1 MKERVGSMQPIPQ
14 HVIPHKPKKK
24 KKRPIRRF
32 MLWFAFLVL
41 LTAVIIECMPVE
53 IVRHPEPIT
62 GLHPEVAAKAHQL
75 KEAGKKRGITI
86 RITDDFRSA
95 AEQDALYRKGRETP
109 GSIVTNVKGGH
120 SYHNY
125 GLAVDFAI
133 ETGDGEI
140 IWDLD
145 YDGNRDG
152 QSDWMEIVWLAK
164 SLGFSWG
171 GDWESFPDY
180 PHLQMDFGL
189 SIRELR
195 QGKRPP
201 MPTDEH

>member
-1 MKERVGSMQPIPQ
+1 MQSISYRLPPD
-14 HVIPHKPKKK
+14 KLR
-24 KKRPIRRF
+24 KKRRRTRLL
-32 MLWFAFLVL
+32 LWLTTAL
-41 LTAVIIECMPVE
+41 LLIVAVIEITPYE
-53 IVRHPEPIT
+53 IVRNPEPIT

-75 KEAGKKRGITI
+75 KEAGLKRGIPI
-86 RITDDFRSA
+86 RITDDFRSE
-95 AEQDALYRKGRETP
+95 AEQNELYRKGREAP

-133 ETGDGEI
+133 EKKTGEI

-145 YDGNRDG
+145 YDGNGNG
-152 QSDWMEIVWLAK
+152 QSDWMEIVSLAK
-164 SLGFSWG
+164 ALGFSWG
-171 GDWESFPDY
+171 GDWEGFPDY
-180 PHLQMDFGL
+180 PHLQMDYGL

-201 MPTDEH
+201 MPAAQE

>member
-1 MKERVGSMQPIPQ
+1 
-14 HVIPHKPKKK
+14 
-24 KKRPIRRF
+24 
-32 MLWFAFLVL
+32 MLWFTFLVL
-41 LTAVIIECMPVE
+41 LAAAVIELMPAE

-62 GLHPEVAAKAHQL
+62 GLHPVVAAKAQQL

-86 RITDDFRSA
+86 RITDEFRSA
-95 AEQDALYRKGRETP
+95 AEQDALYRKGRETS

-133 ETGDGEI
+133 EKGEGEI

-171 GDWESFPDY
+171 GDWKGFPDY

-201 MPTDEH
+201 MPAAEQ